1 MFLYALR
8 IQRWPV
14 NWWDEKVEAK
24 RKQKE
29 LRRKKIE
36 SLYPNKK

>member
-24 RKQKE
+24 RRQKE

-36 SLYPNKK
+36 SLYPRKK

>member
-29 LRRKKIE
+29 LRQKKIE
-36 SLYPNKK
+36 SLYPKKK